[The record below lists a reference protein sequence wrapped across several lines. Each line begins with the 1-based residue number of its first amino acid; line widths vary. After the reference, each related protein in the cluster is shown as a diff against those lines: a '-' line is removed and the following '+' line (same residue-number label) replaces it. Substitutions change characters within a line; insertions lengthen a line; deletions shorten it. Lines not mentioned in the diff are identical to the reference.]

1 MSCDQIAVT
10 VPHSHLSFRQ
20 LVSSSDL
27 WHLYYKQK
35 LAKIEQNLLV
45 FLQALAWKSF

>member
-35 LAKIEQNLLV
+35 LAKIEETLLV